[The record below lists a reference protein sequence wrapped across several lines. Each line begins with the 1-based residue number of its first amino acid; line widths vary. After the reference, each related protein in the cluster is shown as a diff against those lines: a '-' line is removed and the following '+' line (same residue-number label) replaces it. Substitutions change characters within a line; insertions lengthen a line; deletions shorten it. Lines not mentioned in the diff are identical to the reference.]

1 MRKGSNPI
9 TTIIT
14 VAVFLCL
21 ETASLAILR
30 SNNVL
35 QRSWFGEIGQG
46 TMKLLWG
53 GGEQVRDYFR
63 LRSCNDSL
71 ASENL
76 RLIQENARLNDIIDR
91 TDVSGV
97 AQSTDSRFSY
107 KGAYIRKMS
116 RNRQHNY
123 IILDKGAEDG
133 VIEGS
138 GIITGQGIVGI
149 VEAVSDHYCYAI
161 SLLNR
166 DMNVSA
172 RLRKDGPVGPLS
184 WNGRRNAEL
193 QEIPHHLMT
202 ELGDTVYSSGYSTIF
217 PKDIPIGVTVAS
229 RLKDGATWNLEVK
242 MFEDFSRLKYVTIV
256 TNLDAAEIVK
266 LEKEGENEQK

>member
-71 ASENL
+71 AIENF
-76 RLIQENARLNDIIDR
+76 RLMQKLYLTNFWLVPDI
-91 TDVSGV
+91 
-97 AQSTDSRFSY
+97 
-107 KGAYIRKMS
+107 
-116 RNRQHNY
+116 
-123 IILDKGAEDG
+123 
-133 VIEGS
+133 
-138 GIITGQGIVGI
+138 
-149 VEAVSDHYCYAI
+149 
-161 SLLNR
+161 
-166 DMNVSA
+166 
-172 RLRKDGPVGPLS
+172 
-184 WNGRRNAEL
+184 
-193 QEIPHHLMT
+193 
-202 ELGDTVYSSGYSTIF
+202 
-217 PKDIPIGVTVAS
+217 
-229 RLKDGATWNLEVK
+229 
-242 MFEDFSRLKYVTIV
+242 
-256 TNLDAAEIVK
+256 
-266 LEKEGENEQK
+266 